1 MPKITLT
8 TVKSF
13 IKKAGYNLLVST
25 KSRFDGTTDG
35 CERCEDQ
42 GFSKARPSD
51 FPCSNNMGIAGIW
64 FVLQSRDY
72 FNAYEDDQVFGID
85 VRNSCGR
92 FILAVA
98 K

>member
-1 MPKITLT
+1 MSKITLT

-25 KSRFDGTTDG
+25 KSRFDGMTDG

-42 GFSKARPSD
+42 GFSKARPAD
-51 FPCSNNMGIAGIW
+51 FHCSNNMGIAGIW
-64 FVLQSRDY
+64 FVLGSRDH
-72 FNAYEDDQVFGID
+72 FWPYEDKKVSGIE
-85 VRNSCGR
+85 VSNSCGR